1 MDFKYPCG
9 PRQLY
14 LSSEVI
20 IEGTRSW
27 DKIML
32 QVLSLVLMTA
42 TAVRAGDIA
51 RSDMY
56 KGEEY
61 VYWSDVELKATG
73 LEFKDLRM
81 RLSLC
86 SHQPPIKLPH
96 GLHKPQKSAKDIPSS
111 LISTSPSHSPW
122 MHRV

>member
-1 MDFKYPCG
+1 
-9 PRQLY
+9 
-14 LSSEVI
+14 
-20 IEGTRSW
+20 
-27 DKIML
+27 ML

-42 TAVRAGDIA
+42 TAARAGDIA

-81 RLSLC
+81 RLSLR

-111 LISTSPSHSPW
+111 LISTSPSRSPW